1 MSATKVQ
8 IKRKG
13 PNRKEDELADKS
25 TDSLEN
31 WNFQKE
37 NFRYTTLN
45 QHERTNQEWITML
58 KRLKKR
64 C

>member
-1 MSATKVQ
+1 MTNIRSKMVVKMSATKVQ

-37 NFRYTTLN
+37 NFRSATL
-45 QHERTNQEWITML
+45 H
-58 KRLKKR
+58 
-64 C
+64 